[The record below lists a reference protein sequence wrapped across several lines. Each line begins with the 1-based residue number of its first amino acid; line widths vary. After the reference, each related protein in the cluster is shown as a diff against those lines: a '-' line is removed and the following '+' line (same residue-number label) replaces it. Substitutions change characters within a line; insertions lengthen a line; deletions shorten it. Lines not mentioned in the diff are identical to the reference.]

1 MTVPINIPAD
11 VLNGNG
17 NGQNQ
22 GSGDQTERVFTQTG
36 SGTTV
41 QNISITDAVCE
52 GPVAG
57 LKRGLGSIFFD
68 DIPVKD
74 AKYLGYRPPQGPLGI
89 SVDPT
94 AKISFSLKT
103 GTLGAGA
110 TLPDYMIDTADG
122 TYYALNKSIILQDY
136 LKAENLKIVNSSRN
150 SDNKLQVSIGANFA
164 SFSSVPQAFTSGTSM
179 NFDDSTLWSQHI
191 VCLLSSSTFYGLQ
204 WGSFLS
210 QTTGDTANNIPPS
223 EFIFYA
229 NELANTNISNGNLTS
244 SPRNSVRFPNVSS
257 AYPGG
262 LIVFSAGVSTINTM
276 TLTADDVISFPNA
289 TGNGIMRWRVVKK
302 TGTSYAWDSGVLGM
316 SSSHTV
322 TADGEY
328 HLVILSGSR
337 ITQGNSE
344 PTVSQKNIV
353 PGTLSVTA
361 LNPPPGVF
369 SGNSADWVTAND
381 TSKKAFLVA
390 DDLGSVMGGETVE
403 YTNGKLVFEAKNP
416 FVGLFD
422 ISTYKLF
429 IAKKFLIASMP
440 DSKTIIT
447 ENPPKSGSYI
457 FSVTESK
464 LFDFTEES
472 VIKDETGEITLANA
486 PANYTD
492 AEKQEWVDFYTR
504 QEQAYGTFNKIE
516 GLYAQERR
524 GYISQDPLIEVGKV
538 GAAVAND
545 GDLNGVTIRE
555 LKILEPSASDP
566 TLSNYGS
573 STGEAIPIKD
583 IHGLPNTDPESKTV
597 NRTTTNGLDINNHT
611 NPNPTEIPSSAFANT
626 AKLNEMDQ
634 ISIIITYPQGLN
646 SMNQEDGNL
655 SVAYAIYKFRISFTT
670 NGVTSDWITLF
681 GKNVQ
686 HHARTRAGISYE
698 HIIDLESFRPFDTF
712 VVQIARQTRSAGLP
726 VGVTGTSAYN
736 IDDKTKYFLTADATV
751 SKIQCIIKDKF
762 TYPYTALVNTIFS
775 SRQYSR
781 VPKRTYEMRGL
792 LIQVPSSYTPRE
804 YSTSGK
810 AKYEKFWDGSFKD
823 TLQYTDNPAWCF
835 YDIVTNNRYGAG
847 QYIKDY
853 NIDKYSLYRVAR
865 YCDELISTGKPEGI
879 GNLITGEHYR
889 IKVQGT
895 TTWSDFGASA
905 NTVGTEFRFSRN
917 PDAAFDPSSRAERI
931 EPRYRINIFLT
942 KATDV
947 YKVLKDMATTFL
959 GIIYWLDNQITVV
972 PDLPSDSV
980 YNFSKSNVIDGR
992 FSYEGTGAKNRYN
1005 QIIVTWSDP
1014 EAGYE
1019 LVPLLIEDKSDIA
1032 KTGRVITQE
1041 VVAFG
1046 CTSESQAIRYGKW
1059 KLWTAQNQREV
1070 VTFKT
1075 SFSAA
1080 FVRPG
1085 DVVNV
1090 QDSDRFGVS
1099 YSGRVKSGTTGS
1111 LVLDRDVLFLP
1122 NNTYELNLVITEP
1135 SAFYSG
1141 AASITINGTTYNTG
1155 NRIPEAYI
1163 WTGASYV
1170 LKDLNTEAKAANAFL
1185 SSTGD
1190 VLLPL
1195 DWRPYTYV
1203 QAVEIT
1209 NPGAGGATST
1219 DAISFSTALD
1229 KVPTGSLIWSLKEM
1243 NSDNAEVLGSAKAY
1257 KVLDIVRDAKNI
1269 FSITAVEHYNQK
1281 FTAIEEE
1288 YELGAI
1294 PDSAYVEREPS
1305 VIPPPRN
1312 LTASF
1317 EGPQGNPQ
1325 GEILLAWDYPVDDS
1339 WVNYYEIVHD
1349 VPDTNTPIPTS
1360 SNGMIFKG
1368 FD

>member
-1 MTVPINIPAD
+1 MTRGHDRGRP
-11 VLNGNG
+11 NGFN
-17 NGQNQ
+17 NGQGQNS
-22 GSGDQTERVFTQTG
+22 GSADQTERVFTQTG

-41 QNISITDAVCE
+41 QNIAITDVICE

-74 AKYLGYRPPQGPLGI
+74 AKYLGYHPPQGPLGTAI
-89 SVDPT
+89 DPT
-94 AKISFSLKT
+94 AKITFSLKT

-110 TLPDYMIDTADG
+110 TLPDYMIDTSDG
-122 TYYALNKSIILQDY
+122 NYYALNKSIILQDY
-136 LKAENLKIVNSSRN
+136 LKAENLQIVSSTRN
-150 SDNKLQVSIGANFA
+150 SDNKLQISIGANFT
-164 SFSSVPQAFTSGTSM
+164 SFSSLPAAFTGTSM
-179 NFDDSTLWSQHI
+179 NFNDTTVWNQHI
-191 VCLLSSSTFYGLQ
+191 DDLTSGSTFYGLQ
-204 WGSFLS
+204 WGSLLS
-210 QTTGDTANNIPPS
+210 QTTGTPPTDFTFGPPS
-223 EFIFYA
+223 YPGEFGNTSINA
-229 NELANTNISNGNLTS
+229 NSIVSAPS
-244 SPRNSVRFPNVSS
+244 NSVRFVAVSS
-257 AYPGG
+257 TYPNG
-262 LIVFSAGVSTINTM
+262 LIVYSAGVSTVNPL
-276 TLTADDVISFPNA
+276 TLAKNDVISWPNA
-289 TGNGIMRWRVVKK
+289 TGNGIMKWRVVKQ
-302 TGTSYAWDSGVLGM
+302 TGTTYSWDSGVLT
-316 SSSHTV
+316 SSGTHTI
-322 TADGEY
+322 TADGDY
-328 HLVILSGSR
+328 HLVIVSGSR
-337 ITQGNSE
+337 ITSGNSE
-344 PTVSQKNIV
+344 PTAAQKGITPNMISVQPANV
-353 PGTLSVTA
+353 PVGA
-361 LNPPPGVF
+361 F
-369 SGNSADWVTAND
+369 AGNSADWITVD
-381 TSKKAFLVA
+381 DPSKKAFLVA
-390 DDLGSVMGGETVE
+390 DDYGSVMGGETVE

-422 ISTYKLF
+422 INTYKLF

-440 DSKTIIT
+440 NSKTIVT

-472 VIKDETGEITLANA
+472 LIEDETGDITLANA
-486 PANYTD
+486 PAHYTD
-492 AEKQEWVDFYTR
+492 DEKQEWVDFYTR
-504 QEQAYGTFNKIE
+504 QNEAFGTFNKIE

-538 GAAVAND
+538 GADVAND

-566 TLSNYGS
+566 DLSNYGS
-573 STGEAIPIKD
+573 TTGEAIPIKD
-583 IHGLPNTDPESKTV
+583 IHGLPNTDPENGNV
-597 NRTTTNGLDINNHT
+597 NRTTTSGLDINNHT

-646 SMNQEDGNL
+646 SMNQEDGAL
-655 SVAYAIYKFRISFTT
+655 SVAYAIYKFRIKFTT
-670 NGVTSDWITLF
+670 NGVTGDWITLF
-681 GKNVQ
+681 GKNVK
-686 HHARTRAGISYE
+686 HSARTRAGISFE

-726 VGVTGTSAYN
+726 VGPRGFSSTS
-736 IDDKTKYFLTADATV
+736 IDDKTKHFLTADATV
-751 SKIQCIIKDKF
+751 TKIQCIIKDKF
-762 TYPYTALVNTIFS
+762 TYPYSALVNTIFS

-792 LIQVPSSYTPRE
+792 LVQIPSSYTPRE

-865 YCDELISTGKPEGI
+865 YCDELISTGKPEGL
-879 GNLITGEHYR
+879 GNLTTGEYYK
-889 IKVQGT
+889 IKVAGT

-917 PDAAFDPSSRAERI
+917 PDATFDPSSRVERL
-931 EPRYRINIFLT
+931 EPRYRMNIFLT

-980 YNFSKSNVIDGR
+980 YNFSKSNVVDGR

-1005 QIIVTWSDP
+1005 QIIVTWADP

-1032 KTGRVITQE
+1032 KTGRVVTQE

-1090 QDSDRFGVS
+1090 QDSDRFGVT
-1099 YSGRVKSGTTGS
+1099 YFIKSHGWAKPPCI
-1111 LVLDRDVLFLP
+1111 P
-1122 NNTYELNLVITEP
+1122 NCCKL
-1135 SAFYSG
+1135 
-1141 AASITINGTTYNTG
+1141 
-1155 NRIPEAYI
+1155 
-1163 WTGASYV
+1163 
-1170 LKDLNTEAKAANAFL
+1170 
-1185 SSTGD
+1185 
-1190 VLLPL
+1190 
-1195 DWRPYTYV
+1195 
-1203 QAVEIT
+1203 
-1209 NPGAGGATST
+1209 
-1219 DAISFSTALD
+1219 
-1229 KVPTGSLIWSLKEM
+1229 
-1243 NSDNAEVLGSAKAY
+1243 
-1257 KVLDIVRDAKNI
+1257 
-1269 FSITAVEHYNQK
+1269 
-1281 FTAIEEE
+1281 
-1288 YELGAI
+1288 
-1294 PDSAYVEREPS
+1294 
-1305 VIPPPRN
+1305 
-1312 LTASF
+1312 
-1317 EGPQGNPQ
+1317 
-1325 GEILLAWDYPVDDS
+1325 
-1339 WVNYYEIVHD
+1339 
-1349 VPDTNTPIPTS
+1349 
-1360 SNGMIFKG
+1360 
-1368 FD
+1368 